1 MVGYHDD
8 FEAFRCYHPP
18 THKILITRDNKFDGN
33 FFWHSFID
41 LSSKPL
47 ISLEQISDQSIAI
60 MTIDPPTSYAFLHF
74 FFKFLN
80 QLFLWIG
87 FSRNFCSCFKVEHN
101 SLPCVNGCSTW
112 LGDFT
117 HGCKVC
123 FLKWVNYK
131 RCICQTILWIHRSWS
146 QTQGM

>member
-87 FSRNFCSCFKVEHN
+87 FQETFALVSKWSTICCLVSMVVQHGWEILHMDVKYAF
-101 SLPCVNGCSTW
+101 LNG
-112 LGDFT
+112 
-117 HGCKVC
+117 
-123 FLKWVNYK
+123 
-131 RCICQTILWIHRSWS
+131 
-146 QTQGM
+146 